1 MAGEDFYR
9 ILGVS
14 PAASAD
20 EIKSAYRELV
30 KKYHPDLF
38 SMSGEK
44 SRANEKLQRIND
56 AYAVIGDSARRR
68 EYDEKRSRRATSSRT
83 RAASP
88 IRRPS
93 PTRTPV
99 SPLRWSRNAAKN
111 IPNQWKRAV
120 SAKWLVSILALITAA
135 VVGYAA
141 WEKPKTAI
149 AWTLLAETVVE
160 RSHDMPRAKPA
171 GPIWTAAGSYGSRSQ
186 CADALK
192 DMVKKDEQEGSK
204 AIFDE
209 RQASIAI
216 TVQLRDE
223 TALAQE
229 YFDAKL
235 KRAPRQSGDIAPAD
249 NDELLKQA
257 TEEAK
262 EFIRKNG
269 LTKRVKSYECRMTR
283 VLEPE
288 SWLRRKLREVKILS

>member
-38 SMSGEK
+38 YTSREK

-68 EYDEKRSRRATSSRT
+68 EYDEKRSRRTTISRT
-83 RAASP
+83 RSASP
-88 IRRPS
+88 VRRTS
-93 PTRTPV
+93 PKRTPV
-99 SPLRWSRNAAKN
+99 SPLRWSRNAAKK
-111 IPNQWKRAV
+111 IPDQWKRAV
-120 SAKWLVSILALITAA
+120 SPKWLVSILALTAVT

-141 WEKPKTAI
+141 WEKPQTAI

-160 RSHDMPRAKPA
+160 RSQDPRPKAA
-171 GPIWTAAGSYGSRSQ
+171 GPIWTAAGTYSSRSQ

-192 DMVKKDEQEGSK
+192 EMVKKDEQDGSK

-209 RQASIAI
+209 RHASIAI

-235 KRAPRQSGDIAPAD
+235 KHPPRQSGGIAPAD

-262 EFIRKNG
+262 EFIKKNG
-269 LTKRVKSYECRMTR
+269 LTKRVKSYECRLTR